1 MSAVARQPRN
11 NGLIAALV
19 ALGLAL
25 FVIPVGSERL
35 GSQPVL
41 LEVELLNATSFS
53 LVRQAYPDAD
63 LMNGLVLATG
73 TGMAVMAALLSGS
86 GS

>member
-1 MSAVARQPRN
+1 VARQPRN

-25 FVIPVGSERL
+25 FVIPVGFERL

>member
-25 FVIPVGSERL
+25 FVIPVGFERL